1 MEKKTL
7 LNKKCDQQQKLNGY
21 NGVWKGGSGWQKKN
35 QKGGI
40 LLKGMGGEKMES
52 GSSSSFQMF
61 EYNYALTQRVITSL
75 VLASSAAI
83 KGWRV
88 FVVVGAKK
96 NPFCTLCA
104 HPIFPPPILFSLQH
118 SDRVIEENFP
128 PLELFANVGQAGFE
142 LGTLL
147 SLQIHLIPFTVMII
161 DKV

>member
-75 VLASSAAI
+75 VLASAAAI

-96 NPFCTLCA
+96 ESFLHFVCPSNISPNHSFFSGAFRQGDRRKFSTLGTFRECWPSGIWTWYA
-104 HPIFPPPILFSLQH
+104 FISSNSSNSLH
-118 SDRVIEENFP
+118 SD
-128 PLELFANVGQAGFE
+128 
-142 LGTLL
+142 
-147 SLQIHLIPFTVMII
+147 
-161 DKV
+161 DYW

>member
-75 VLASSAAI
+75 VLASAAAI

-96 NPFCTLCA
+96 ESFLHFVCPSNISPQPFFFLWSIQTGWSKKIF
-104 HPIFPPPILFSLQH
+104 HPWNFSRMLAKRDLNLVRFYLFKF
-118 SDRVIEENFP
+118 I
-128 PLELFANVGQAGFE
+128 
-142 LGTLL
+142 
-147 SLQIHLIPFTVMII
+147 
-161 DKV
+161 

>member
-35 QKGGI
+35 QTGGI

-75 VLASSAAI
+75 VLASAAAI

-96 NPFCTLCA
+96 ESFLHFVCPSNISPNHSFFSGAFRQGDRRKFSTLGTFREWC
-104 HPIFPPPILFSLQH
+104 
-118 SDRVIEENFP
+118 R
-128 PLELFANVGQAGFE
+128 AGFE
-142 LGTLL
+142 LGTLKYH
-147 SLQIHLIPFTVMII
+147 SKSSNSHDTE
-161 DKV
+161 DYS